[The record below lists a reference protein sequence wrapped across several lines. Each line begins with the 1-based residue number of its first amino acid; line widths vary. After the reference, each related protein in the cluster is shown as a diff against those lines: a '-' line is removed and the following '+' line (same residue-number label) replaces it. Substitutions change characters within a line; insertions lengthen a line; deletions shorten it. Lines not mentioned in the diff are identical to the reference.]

1 MTRPQIEGD
10 ELEMLNELEEAE
22 DVGSHKRMIETLI
35 REAYDE
41 RDTNSFVYDPR
52 ESRKT
57 PLSTDEMREICWRY
71 DAPAINP
78 DHVMSWPRDR
88 SDKREVLA
96 AICRHE
102 GIDSSGG
109 VKSVIREQLGEGDPI
124 TVREVEGEHNKD
136 VRAPRNIH
144 NYHDYILGE
153 LEEHPPEEAD
163 NLPDDFHGDV
173 EPMFADDEDM
183 MFDTAEEW
191 LEKTQ
196 EVVAKGELP
205 VDGVL
210 IPRKEAGERA
220 LEDHADHPHIHLIR
234 EGVDALEEEI
244 ERRRQSDDDDS
255 GDEDDEAEEELA
267 EELEQFEEAEEAD
280 DEDENQPDDDRP
292 ETEKK
297 REAIK
302 RKGGDPAAKK

>member
-1 MTRPQIEGD
+1 MTRPQIDGD
-10 ELEMLNELEEAE
+10 ELEMLKELEDAE
-22 DVGSHKRMIETLI
+22 DVGSHKQMVETLI

-41 RDTNSFVYDPR
+41 YDTGSYVYDPR
-52 ESRKT
+52 MERIT

-78 DHVMSWPRDR
+78 GHIMKWPRDR

-96 AICRHE
+96 AICRYE

-109 VKSVIREQLGEGDPI
+109 VKSVIREQLTEGDPI

-153 LEEHPPEEAD
+153 LEEYPPEEAD
-163 NLPDDFHGDV
+163 NLPDDFHEEAGPI
-173 EPMFADDEDM
+173 EGLPAEQ
-183 MFDTAEEW
+183 TAEEW
-191 LEKTQ
+191 LSTMRKHID
-196 EVVAKGELP
+196 
-205 VDGVL
+205 DGTAA
-210 IPRKEAGERA
+210 EA
-220 LEDHADHPHIHLIR
+220 LEQFADNAEDLIEQNADHPDVYLIEQGR
-234 EGVDALEEEI
+234 DELKEEI
-244 ERRRQSDDDDS
+244 ERRQGSE
-255 GDEDDEAEEELA
+255 GDGDADNEEEIAEEEVG
-267 EELEQFEEAEEAD
+267 EEMEKFAEAEEAD
-280 DEDENQPDDDRP
+280 DENGDENYPDDRP

-302 RKGGDPAAKK
+302 RKGGDPTAKK